1 MILMDKTVDE
11 LRVKVYSDRA
21 EMGREAAKETAEII
35 RKLLSAKDK
44 ISMIFAAAPS
54 QNEFLAALC
63 EEKNIEWSRIDAYH
77 MDEYVGLA
85 PDASQ
90 GFGNFLNRA
99 IFRHLPFGA
108 AHYLTAA
115 DDPEK
120 SCQDYE
126 TLLMKANPEI
136 VCMGIGENGHIA
148 FNDPAVAD
156 FHDSRLVKTVELD
169 DICRMQ
175 QVHDGCFASLE
186 LVPKTALSLT
196 MPALLKPEYVFC
208 MVPAAAKANAV
219 KQTVE
224 GPITENCPASILRT
238 KKGARLYLDK
248 DSSALL

>member
-90 GFGNFLNRA
+90 GFGNFQ
-99 IFRHLPFGA
+99 
-108 AHYLTAA
+108 T
-115 DDPEK
+115 
-120 SCQDYE
+120 S
-126 TLLMKANPEI
+126 
-136 VCMGIGENGHIA
+136 
-148 FNDPAVAD
+148 
-156 FHDSRLVKTVELD
+156 
-169 DICRMQ
+169 
-175 QVHDGCFASLE
+175 SLWRG
-186 LVPKTALSLT
+186 ALSNGSGRSG
-196 MPALLKPEYVFC
+196 K
-208 MVPAAAKANAV
+208 
-219 KQTVE
+219 
-224 GPITENCPASILRT
+224 ILS
-238 KKGARLYLDK
+238 GL
-248 DSSALL
+248 

>member
-1 MILMDKTVDE
+1 M
-11 LRVKVYSDRA
+11 
-21 EMGREAAKETAEII
+21 
-35 RKLLSAKDK
+35 
-44 ISMIFAAAPS
+44 
-54 QNEFLAALC
+54 
-63 EEKNIEWSRIDAYH
+63 
-77 MDEYVGLA
+77 
-85 PDASQ
+85 
-90 GFGNFLNRA
+90 
-99 IFRHLPFGA
+99 
-108 AHYLTAA
+108 
-115 DDPEK
+115 
-120 SCQDYE
+120 
-126 TLLMKANPEI
+126 MKANPEI

-208 MVPAAAKANAV
+208 MVPAATKANAV